1 MLEKVLVASG
11 GVLGSQIALQN
22 AVHGKTVTIYD
33 ISAEALAGAKK
44 HIAAFK
50 EQLIKDTGKDANE
63 VQQQVDAIK
72 YEADLAAA
80 VKGVDLVIEA
90 VPESFE
96 IKKDIWTK
104 LSAAAD
110 AQTIFVT
117 NTSTM
122 LPSKIAAVVDRPAK
136 FIAMHFANLVW
147 AHNTAEIMA
156 HAGTD
161 PELPAQIHDFA
172 KSIGLVPIMIKKE
185 HASYLLN
192 NMFNP
197 FLTDGLSLWYNGIAD
212 YQTIDKVWMIDL
224 ESQAGPFGLIDIV
237 GLRTMINVL
246 KATGAEED
254 AKIAEKL
261 QTEFV
266 DQGKTGAVGGE
277 GFYKYPQP
285 AFLDPDFLK
294 VD

>member
-1 MLEKVLVASG
+1 MLKKVLIAGG

-22 AVHGKTVTIYD
+22 AVHGKEVTVYD
-33 ISAEALAGAKK
+33 ISDDALATAKN

-50 EQLIKDTGKDANE
+50 DQLVKDTGKDATE
-63 VQQQVDAIK
+63 VQRQIDAIQ
-72 YEADLAAA
+72 YNADLAAA
-80 VKGVDLVIEA
+80 LKGVDLVIEA
-90 VPESFE
+90 VPESFD

-104 LSAAAD
+104 ISSSAD
-110 AQTIFVT
+110 EKTIFVT

-122 LPSKIAAVVDRPAK
+122 LPSKIAAITDRPAK

-147 AHNTAEIMA
+147 SHNTAEIMA
-156 HAGTD
+156 HAETNPD
-161 PELPAQIHDFA
+161 LPAQIHDFA
-172 KSIGLVPIMIKKE
+172 KEIGLVPIMVKKE

-212 YQTIDKVWMIDL
+212 FETIDKVWMIDL
-224 ESQAGPFGLIDIV
+224 ESQVGPFGLIDIV

-246 KATGAEED
+246 KATGTEED
-254 AKIAEKL
+254 AKIDEKL

-277 GFYKYPQP
+277 GFYKYPKP

-294 VD
+294 ID